1 MRFPPANGFAGSVV
15 WQLAQSPAS
24 TMALPWAMVSGE
36 GVDDCARASRQ
47 MNAVH
52 KNGISRIARIAQ
64 CRDRTKG
71 SLGRYTAKPKDKIEG
86 MITPRHFAP
95 GLSNDTNR
103 NNRPLFRARSCD
115 LSNAGLHCRDLWCA
129 GRNNRHRLLLTVRT
143 TR

>member
-1 MRFPPANGFAGSVV
+1 
-15 WQLAQSPAS
+15 
-24 TMALPWAMVSGE
+24 
-36 GVDDCARASRQ
+36 

-103 NNRPLFRARSCD
+103 NNRAVFPARNCDLRARVSIAD
-115 LSNAGLHCRDLWCA
+115 FSGAPAAKTDIDWF
-129 GRNNRHRLLLTVRT
+129 
-143 TR
+143 